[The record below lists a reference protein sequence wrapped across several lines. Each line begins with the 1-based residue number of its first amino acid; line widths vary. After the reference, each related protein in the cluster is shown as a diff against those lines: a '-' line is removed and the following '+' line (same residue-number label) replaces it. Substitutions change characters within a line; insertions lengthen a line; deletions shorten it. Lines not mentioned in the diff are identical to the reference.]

1 MFSALLAL
9 ALIFGICV
17 LPLDTSTKAVS
28 QAELNALK
36 EQQEQLNREKSELQQ
51 KADALDGEVNAQTQ
65 KLNVLRARLEITN
78 EELDNLSQQIAIY
91 ITSIAEKENELNLA
105 NQMER
110 EQMEKFKKRVRA
122 MEENGTISYLAVI
135 FQANSFT
142 DLLTRIDVVSE
153 IAQYD
158 NNLVENIREAKDAVR
173 LAKADLEAEMA
184 EQEQVFLAYQEKQA
198 DIIAQQ
204 TEVQEILVSLQADSS
219 EYHEQLESV
228 LVLQSSLEEQISDM
242 QEKLEEQERLRAE
255 QAAAAK
261 LAVNPGNW
269 YGDSQGTGTGQEIVD
284 YAMSFL
290 GVPYVYGGTSPDGFD
305 CSGLVYY
312 CYTHF
317 GYSVNR
323 TATGLSYNGTPV
335 SATEL
340 QPGDVVI
347 FSERNSSYI
356 GHCGIYIG
364 DGKFIHAPQTGD
376 VVKISSLSSGTY
388 ANRFWGARR
397 IA

>member
-1 MFSALLAL
+1 LNIAAFKVIINVTFCRNLVNKLPLSVKRKKPMFSALLAL

-204 TEVQEILVSLQADSS
+204 TEVQEILVSC
-219 EYHEQLESV
+219 
-228 LVLQSSLEEQISDM
+228 
-242 QEKLEEQERLRAE
+242 RLIRR
-255 QAAAAK
+255 
-261 LAVNPGNW
+261 
-269 YGDSQGTGTGQEIVD
+269 ST
-284 YAMSFL
+284 M
-290 GVPYVYGGTSPDGFD
+290 
-305 CSGLVYY
+305 
-312 CYTHF
+312 
-317 GYSVNR
+317 
-323 TATGLSYNGTPV
+323 
-335 SATEL
+335 
-340 QPGDVVI
+340 
-347 FSERNSSYI
+347 
-356 GHCGIYIG
+356 
-364 DGKFIHAPQTGD
+364 
-376 VVKISSLSSGTY
+376 SSLSPYLCFS
-388 ANRFWGARR
+388 RR
-397 IA
+397 SKSKSAICRKSSRSRNG

>member
-204 TEVQEILVSLQADSS
+204 TEVQEILVSC
-219 EYHEQLESV
+219 
-228 LVLQSSLEEQISDM
+228 
-242 QEKLEEQERLRAE
+242 RLIRR
-255 QAAAAK
+255 
-261 LAVNPGNW
+261 
-269 YGDSQGTGTGQEIVD
+269 ST
-284 YAMSFL
+284 M
-290 GVPYVYGGTSPDGFD
+290 
-305 CSGLVYY
+305 
-312 CYTHF
+312 
-317 GYSVNR
+317 
-323 TATGLSYNGTPV
+323 
-335 SATEL
+335 
-340 QPGDVVI
+340 
-347 FSERNSSYI
+347 
-356 GHCGIYIG
+356 
-364 DGKFIHAPQTGD
+364 
-376 VVKISSLSSGTY
+376 SSLSPYLCFS
-388 ANRFWGARR
+388 RR
-397 IA
+397 SKSKSAICRKSSRSRNG